1 MLDQARDSSSG
12 PRVVVV
18 GPCASGKSTLVE
30 VLRANGYD
38 AAVSAQE
45 HSAIPRL
52 WQHTHPD
59 VLIAL
64 SATLA
69 AVRERREATW
79 PGWLHDVQEE
89 RLANAHDAA
98 DLVIDTSQL
107 DASEVAARALQF
119 LAERDSA

>member
-1 MLDQARDSSSG
+1 MPGEERHNSPT

-18 GPCASGKSTLVE
+18 GPCASGKTTLVAT
-30 VLRANGYD
+30 LRAHGYD
-38 AAVSAQE
+38 ATVSAQE
-45 HSAIPRL
+45 HSAVARL
-52 WQHTHPD
+52 WQRADPD

-64 SATLA
+64 VVNIT

-89 RLANAHDAA
+89 RLSNAQDAA

-107 DASEVAARALQF
+107 GADEVAERVMQF
-119 LAERDSA
+119 LEERKSA

>member
-1 MLDQARDSSSG
+1 MPDDERNLSAS

-38 AAVSAQE
+38 ALVSAQE
-45 HSAIPRL
+45 HSAVPRL
-52 WQHTHPD
+52 WQRAEAD

-64 SATLA
+64 VVTIE
-69 AVRERREATW
+69 AVRERREANW

-89 RLANAHDAA
+89 RLANAQDAA
-98 DLVIDTSQL
+98 DLVIDTSQIG
-107 DASEVAARALQF
+107 AAEVAERALQF
-119 LAERDSA
+119 LAERKSA

>member
-1 MLDQARDSSSG
+1 MSNDARNISTS

-30 VLRANGYD
+30 VLRSNGYD
-38 AAVSAQE
+38 ASVSAQE
-45 HSAIPRL
+45 HSAVPRL
-52 WQHTHPD
+52 WQRAEPD

-64 SATLA
+64 NVNIE
-69 AVRERREATW
+69 AVRKRREATW

-98 DLVIDTSQL
+98 DLVIDTSDL
-107 DASEVAARALQF
+107 GAAEVAEKVLRF
-119 LAERDSA
+119 LEERNSA